1 MNRRITPWLLLAV
14 VLLGAATWWS
24 RHARQADSGV
34 ARSKAKRVLAV
45 EPGAL
50 TQVRVRQDYWNSFV
64 LLKRPNGS
72 WDLVEPSTEPA
83 NQETVKRLLET
94 LANLPVLK
102 IFDTPDN
109 DSERYRQYGLWSPKL
124 SVTLYTTEREH
135 TLIFGR
141 EADDRSGS
149 YCAVQNK
156 DEVYVTS
163 SDAVQI
169 LSTELAAYRLPPREP
184 TAAPASQ

>member
-24 RHARQADSGV
+24 QHARQADSGV

-102 IFDTPDN
+102 TFDTPDN

-141 EADDRSGS
+141 EADDQSGS
-149 YCAVQNK
+149 YCAAQNK